1 LSAGVSAA
9 PAIRE
14 ARDADLPEIRALV
27 ERCALPTSD
36 FDRSR
41 PWFVVAREGAA
52 LVGAAGLEVHGATGL
67 LRSVVVADDR
77 RGAGLGRRLVE
88 SLEAAARQRG
98 LDELVL
104 LTETARDF
112 FAGLGYGDID
122 RADAP
127 EAVRH
132 SEEFAALC
140 PQTARCML
148 KRLDR

>member
-1 LSAGVSAA
+1 VSAA

-36 FDRSR
+36 FERSR

-52 LVGAAGLEVHGATGL
+52 LVGAAGLEIHGATGL
-67 LRSVVVADDR
+67 LRSVVVADKR
-77 RGAGLGRRLVE
+77 RGARLGRLHVA
-88 SLEAAARQRG
+88 SVEAAARQRG

-104 LTETARDF
+104 LTETAHDF
-112 FAGLGYGDID
+112 FAGLGFRDIA

-127 EAVRH
+127 EAVRA
-132 SEEFAALC
+132 SAQFVTCC
-140 PQTARCML
+140 PQSAHCMAKRLRTAR
-148 KRLDR
+148 